1 MNYKVSNALT
11 QAAVLTF
18 QKIGLLGLIR
28 EVVSL
33 NALTTLTSGVA
44 VKFHG
49 DRDGTVMLN
58 ISPELLPVITENFMG
73 DHETP
78 SEERQ
83 LHALGEVANTICG
96 NMIPMIFGKSLAIR
110 LDAPE
115 YIAFRSIRKSAGDIR
130 LEFDEGHADVSLY
143 LNEAIAI

>member
-28 EVVSL
+28 DVVPR
-33 NALTTLTSGVA
+33 NTITTLTSGVA
-44 VKFHG
+44 VNFHG
-49 DRDGTVMLN
+49 DRHGTVMLN
-58 ISPELLPVITENFMG
+58 LSPELLPIITENYMG
-73 DHETP
+73 DHEAP
-78 SEERQ
+78 SEELQ
-83 LHALGEVANTICG
+83 IDALGEVANTICG
-96 NMIPMIFGKSLAIR
+96 NIIPMIYGKSLVIR

-115 YIAFRSIRKSAGDIR
+115 YVAFSSIHKSAGDIR

-143 LNEAIAI
+143 LNEAVAI

>member
-28 EVVSL
+28 EVASP
-33 NALTTLTSGVA
+33 NAITNLTNGVA
-44 VKFHG
+44 VNFHG
-49 DRDGTVMLN
+49 DRHGTVMLN
-58 ISPELLPVITENFMG
+58 ISPELLPIITENFLR

-78 SEERQ
+78 SEEQQ
-83 LHALGEVANTICG
+83 LDALGKVASTICG
-96 NMIPMIFGKSLAIR
+96 NIMPMIFGKSLVIR

-115 YIAFRSIRKSAGDIR
+115 YVAFNSIHKSTGETR
-130 LEFDEGHADVSLY
+130 LEFDEGHADVLLY
-143 LNEAIAI
+143 LNKAIAI